1 MPITHEEVKY
11 SFTADNSGLVKTVIE
26 NISTLDKYGDYLTKF
41 ATESLAATDKEL
53 KAITTQVTKATS
65 VATQMSKV
73 FSDFQRQVEKFS
85 TGFNW
90 VDEAIRKQ
98 EKLTKSAR
106 ESADV
111 FKQAYADQNRNNAGG
126 RGAINVATP
135 NKSAAESAD
144 VFKQFFA
151 NESTQ
156 LGGLLSKLSK
166 YGTEFANVDGAISS
180 ATSSAAAFG
189 AKLHVVLAVLN
200 SIFQVAKKIAPV
212 VLQITKA
219 VTKFVMSPLKIL
231 QLGMKSLTDNFK
243 SATSAFRG
251 FGSLLGVGAGASLG
265 VLFSESAKNAS
276 DMAEAINLF
285 NVAMKG
291 GREEGTKWIANLSE
305 MSGMDMT
312 NLMSITGLFYEMG
325 AAVEMPHQA
334 AMKLSKDLTE
344 LSMDISSLYN
354 VDLETVTQNM
364 TSGIRGMS
372 RAVVKYGMD
381 IRASTVEAFAKT
393 KYGITEQY
401 ETMNETNRIILRYL
415 VMLDQAS
422 DSNSDFAR
430 TIEQPANQLRVFKQ
444 QIISISREIGRFVVD
459 AIEPLLYRINGLVM
473 ALRNIIKFVADFL
486 GLWNGV
492 TDAPDSSDMDDTS
505 DGIEG
510 IGKAASGATK
520 SLKRFLAP
528 FDELTVLTKEAASGG
543 SSIDG
548 YGLADP
554 RLLQALEEA
563 KTKFGEIEMKAH
575 AVRDAVLEF
584 FGFEYVFDPEK
595 DMKEYIRVIS
605 GGFADELMQ
614 AFQEQDGTRVGE
626 LIAEKLNPEI
636 RKLADSFAWE
646 NIGPKIRSK
655 LGAWIDGING
665 FLRTLEWTTVGE
677 TFGNLL
683 KTTFETINF
692 AALNFDWTALGTAIA
707 STLNGFFEAFNI
719 ESVGITLANV
729 LNSIADFAASFAK
742 DFEWEPF
749 GTNLGN
755 SINAFFRTWDAKK
768 LGTAA
773 NQIITKLLK
782 MINKAIETTD
792 WEQVGDKIAEFLRAL
807 KWEEILGLLGKTIWN
822 ALKAAVTAAVNST
835 KSAQFNKNMGSSV
848 TKQQNAEEN
857 YHKSQ
862 GVTVGRTTTTVGR
875 TSTSGDSFTNSGRAM
890 ANTGRHFATGGVVTG
905 PTRALIG
912 EAGRA
917 EMVMPLDNSPQMQQF
932 ISQIADAVRGNNAQP
947 MEVHVYLDSRT
958 VASTVYDELHNVEFR
973 RGASLIS

>member
-1 MPITHEEVKY
+1 MPTTNEEVKY

-26 NISTLDKYGDYLTKF
+26 NISTLDKYGKYLTQF

-126 RGAINVATP
+126 RGAVNIDAPTL
-135 NKSAAESAD
+135 SAKESAD
-144 VFKQFFA
+144 VFNQFFE
-151 NESTQ
+151 NQETK
-156 LGGLLSKLSK
+156 LGGFLSKFSQ
-166 YGTEFANVDGAISS
+166 TDGAIS
-180 ATSSAAAFG
+180 ATSGKLAALG
-189 AKLHVVLAVLN
+189 SKISMILAVVTK
-200 SIFQVAKKIAPV
+200 IFEVAKKLAPIV
-212 VLQITKA
+212 WEITKA
-219 VTKFVMSPLKIL
+219 VTKFVTSPLKLL
-231 QLGMKSLTDNFK
+231 QLGAKSLTDSFK

-251 FGSLLGVGAGASLG
+251 FGSLLGIGAGASLG

-291 GREEGTKWIANLSE
+291 GRAEGTKWIANLSE

-312 NLMSITGLFYEMG
+312 NLMSISGLFYEMG

-372 RAVVKYGMD
+372 RSVVKYGMD
-381 IRASTVEAFAKT
+381 IRASTVEAFART

-444 QIISISREIGRFVVD
+444 QMISLSREVGRFVVD
-459 AIEPLLYRINGLVM
+459 VVDPLLYKINGLVM
-473 ALRNIIKFVADFL
+473 ALRNIIKFVADFF

-492 TDAPDSSDMDDTS
+492 TEVPDPDDMDGVS

-510 IGKAASGATK
+510 IGEAASGATK

-528 FDELTVLTKEAASGG
+528 FDELNVLTKNAASG
-543 SSIDG
+543 SSAID

-563 KTKFGEIEMKAH
+563 ETKFGEIEMKAH
-575 AVRDAVLEF
+575 KVRDAVLEF
-584 FGFEYVFDPEK
+584 FGFEYVFDPK
-595 DMKEYIRVIS
+595 NSLDNYIKVIS
-605 GGFADELMQ
+605 GGFADKLMQ
-614 AFQEQDGTRVGE
+614 AFKKQDFTGVGK

-636 RKLADSFAWE
+636 SKLADSFAWE
-646 NIGPKIRSK
+646 NISPKIRSS
-655 LGAWIDGING
+655 LGAWIEGING
-665 FLRTLEWTTVGE
+665 FLRTLNWITVGE
-677 TFGNLL
+677 TFGNLV

-692 AALNFDWTALGTAIA
+692 AALSFDWTALGVALADSLI
-707 STLNGFFEAFNI
+707 GFFNAFNI
-719 ESVGITLANV
+719 ESVGVTLANV
-729 LNSIADFAASFAK
+729 LTSIADFAASFAK
-742 DFEWEPF
+742 EFNWQAF
-749 GTNLGN
+749 GINLGN
-755 SINAFFRTWDAKK
+755 SINAFFSTWDAKK
-768 LGTAA
+768 LGESA
-773 NQIITKLLK
+773 NQIITNLLT

-822 ALKAAVTAAVNST
+822 ALKGAVTAAVNST
-835 KSAQFNKNMGSSV
+835 KSAQFNKQYSTSIPEQKN
-848 TKQQNAEEN
+848 TAEN
-857 YHKSQ
+857 YYKSQ
-862 GVTVGRTTTTVGR
+862 GVTV
-875 TSTSGDSFTNSGRAM
+875 
-890 ANTGRHFATGGVVTG
+890 GRHFATGGVVTG

-917 EMVMPLDNSPQMQQF
+917 EMVMPLDNSPQMQEF
-932 ISQIADAVRGNNAQP
+932 ISEIVSAINQNSQRDREIR
-947 MEVHVYLDSRT
+947 VYLDGKSLSRALYSDMKNET
-958 VASTVYDELHNVEFR
+958 AR
-973 RGASLIS
+973 RGYSLVN